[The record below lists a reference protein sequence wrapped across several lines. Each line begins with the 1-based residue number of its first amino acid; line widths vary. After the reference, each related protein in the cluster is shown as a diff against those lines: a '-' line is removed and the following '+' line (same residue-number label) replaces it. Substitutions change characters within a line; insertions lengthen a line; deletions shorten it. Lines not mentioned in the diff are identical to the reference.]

1 MYLVNLHHAESSVAG
16 IGRLLRITLEAPPE

>member
-1 MYLVNLHHAESSVAG
+1 MYLVNVHTESSVAG